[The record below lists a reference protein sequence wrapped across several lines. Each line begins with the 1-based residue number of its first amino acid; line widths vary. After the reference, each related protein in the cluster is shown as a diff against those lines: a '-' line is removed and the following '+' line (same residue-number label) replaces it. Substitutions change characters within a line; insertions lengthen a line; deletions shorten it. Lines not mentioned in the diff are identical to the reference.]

1 MALPSRELN
10 FTFLSPSS
18 APSRPARRGKPSQQ
32 PQRPRRRQSAMPV
45 LRETSPAAAGVL
57 GREVAQQVQRRLR
70 EQRGRD
76 SGGIPVLSNI
86 GEFGVNVARGLAP
99 IPAGI
104 SRLIYET
111 GRDVGQV
118 VLSPLP
124 GITAA
129 PAARRLRDTGTGLAK
144 GIAEDI
150 GFTFG
155 PLLDLDFKE
164 FGRRFYEEPVRVGGT
179 AALAYPVAGA
189 AVGAGAR
196 AAGRATGSRAL
207 QRFGSKATVPVEGQ
221 PVPRRFREPERLNP
235 VDIADGGM
243 PVERIRRPRSANP
256 ITREF
261 QRYISDPAISGIKR
275 AVGAIP
281 GSRNPLS
288 PGARYQRAALND
300 SRNFTYNFV
309 QGMDQD
315 VLQTTGLWQKMVKSI
330 PKKVGG
336 RRQSD
341 VVYATVALRAMGLNN
356 LSRTQQT
363 RTWGRDSLAETW
375 AKSLDEMDEQQKVAY
390 APTIQKNIET
400 IQKIPDEWLDPKTA
414 PKELNALVDETRKV
428 LDLSTEMRVKSGV
441 ITPETAGFSK
451 KRAQY
456 IAAGVGSEAIRMRQ
470 LYSIQKRLA
479 ARAVSKAGEVDSLK
493 AAIASRR
500 MDGGDTKKLESRLTV
515 AQSELSSLQNRSK
528 KRGQQAD
535 DLRGAVEAAVDPEM
549 DAGSYFPNV
558 EVLSKKSRT
567 TKRPLAARTPR
578 QTVPVDKP
586 NRGIV
591 LRRGSPSFAPDVV
604 LGALVDSMDIAKR
617 ADALTQ
623 IVARYAVKDKD
634 GVAIT
639 GKAAENIARN
649 SSQYVAKTKKN
660 LLRDMVAAEGLADD
674 AGRMNSLMQL
684 VEDMPFPDRVY
695 LIPKGVDKG
704 WREVLGSRE
713 NIIDQL
719 NSYWKGGVLALNPRW
734 YIQNSV
740 GMGLQFIL
748 GAGLDLHAIKMA
760 ASPKYTKQIMAD
772 IDASGLSADLGELA
786 RKMGLRPSKNLL
798 KRLVNFG
805 YRFNNRNESLFRRA
819 MFWHVATKKARE
831 EGKKVP
837 AMNSAA
843 ASEAWLDLAK
853 AARKGDPNAI
863 RLLDDIRIE
872 TTRFMGEYVRY
883 NRFERAFMRRAF
895 PFYGWMRAILRL
907 GLALPFKHPKR
918 AALIALASDAI
929 YHMYNDD
936 ESSLLDPYTGLI
948 SGDYFIQTNIMA
960 PQETLSPYIDIL
972 GQTAQRVAEG
982 GIEGLSEVPVGLAQE
997 GLRQAG
1003 PIVSIPTVVATGRS
1017 PLGIPQ
1023 RLGQDDE
1030 TVRDPQSGREYN
1042 INPVTGDIE
1051 DVTRVSGVE
1060 ALLEQQFPILG
1071 IGKRALTPD
1080 RMRPTANATTSRLLR
1095 WYLGGRNPDEVPEL
1109 FYQDPAMGRPLG
1121 SPGRAA
1127 SIGSALLGAPV
1138 YRYNPNVAA
1147 SQAVDRQRRF
1157 LEGIISG
1164 EKNRALTR
1172 GAYLLTNK

>member
-1 MALPSRELN
+1 MALPSRDLN

-18 APSRPARRGKPSQQ
+18 APRTGAAKKRTPQQ
-32 PQRPRRRQSAMPV
+32 PKTRKRQSAMPV
-45 LRETSPAAAGVL
+45 LRQSSPAAAGVL
-57 GREVAQQVQRRLR
+57 GREVAQQVQENLRRR
-70 EQRGRD
+70 RGGD
-76 SGGIPVLSNI
+76 DGGIPILSNI

-99 IPAGI
+99 IPSGI

-111 GRDVGQV
+111 GRDVGQLA
-118 VLSPLP
+118 LSPLP

-129 PAARRLRDTGTGLAK
+129 PAARRLRDTGKGIAT
-144 GIAEDI
+144 GIAEDV

-155 PLLDLDFKE
+155 PLLDLDLKE

-196 AAGRATGSRAL
+196 AVGRATGSKAI
-207 QRFGSKATVPVEGQ
+207 QRFGSKATVPVEGE
-221 PVPRRFREPERLNP
+221 PPPRRFREPERLMP
-235 VDIADGGM
+235 VEIADGAE
-243 PVERIRRPRSANP
+243 PIDRIRRPRSANP

-261 QRYISDPAISGIKR
+261 QRYISDPAISGIKT
-275 AVGAIP
+275 AIGAIP
-281 GSRNPLS
+281 GRRNPLS
-288 PGARYQRAALND
+288 PAARYQRASFKD
-300 SRNFTYNFV
+300 SRNFTYNFL

-315 VLQTTGLWQKMVKSI
+315 VLQTTGLWQKMVKNI

-341 VVYATVALRAMGLNN
+341 VVYAAVALRAMGLNN

-363 RTWGRDSLAETW
+363 RTWGRDSLSETW
-375 AKSLDEMDEQQKVAY
+375 AKSLEEMDDQQRIAY
-390 APTIQKNIET
+390 APTIEKNIKT
-400 IQKIPDEWLDPKTA
+400 VSQIPDEWLDPKTA
-414 PKELNALVDETRKV
+414 PKELNALVDETRKL

-441 ITPETAGFSK
+441 ITPETGDFSRR
-451 KRAQY
+451 RAQY
-456 IAAGVGSEAIRMRQ
+456 IAAGVGTEAVRMRQ
-470 LYSIQKRLA
+470 TYAIQKRLA
-479 ARAVSKAGEVDSLK
+479 NRAVLKGAEIDRIKAS
-493 AAIASRR
+493 IASRKVE
-500 MDGGDTKKLESRLTV
+500 GKDTKSLEARLSL
-515 AQSELSSLQNRSK
+515 AQTELASLQKRSK
-528 KRGQQAD
+528 KRGEQAEQYRAMVD
-535 DLRGAVEAAVDPEM
+535 AAVDPEM
-549 DAGSYFPNV
+549 DAGSYFPNI

-567 TKRPLAARTPR
+567 TKRPLASRTPR

-604 LGALVDSMDIAKR
+604 LGALVDSMDVAKR

-639 GKAAENIARN
+639 GKTAERIARN
-649 SSQYVAKTKKN
+649 SDQYVAKTKKN
-660 LLRDMVAAEGLADD
+660 LLRDMAAAEGLADD
-674 AGRMNSLMQL
+674 AGRTTALMQL
-684 VEDMPFPDRVY
+684 IEDMPFPDRVY

-704 WREVLGSRE
+704 WREVLGNRE

-748 GAGLDLHAIKMA
+748 GAGLDLQSIKMA
-760 ASPKYTKQIMAD
+760 ASKKYTAQIMAD

-786 RKMGLRPSKNLL
+786 RKMGLRPSKNVI

-831 EGKKVP
+831 EGKKIP
-837 AMNSAA
+837 PMNSAA

-853 AARKGDPNAI
+853 AASAGDANAL

-907 GLALPFKHPKR
+907 GFALPFKHPKR

-929 YHMYNDD
+929 YHMYNDE

-960 PQETLSPYIDIL
+960 PQESLSPYIDII
-972 GQTAQRVAEG
+972 GQTAQRVSEG
-982 GIEGLSEVPVGLAQE
+982 GLEGLSEIPVGLAQE

-1003 PIVSIPTVVATGRS
+1003 PIVSIPTTIATGRS

-1023 RLGQDDE
+1023 RFGQDGE
-1030 TVRDPQSGREYN
+1030 TVRDPQSGRDYQV
-1042 INPVTGDIE
+1042 NPITGDIE
-1051 DVTRVSGVE
+1051 DVTRFSGVE
-1060 ALLEQQFPILG
+1060 AILEQQFPLVG
-1071 IGKRALTPD
+1071 VAKRTLTPSG
-1080 RMRPTANATTSRLLR
+1080 MRPTANATTSRLLS
-1095 WYLGGRNPDEVPEL
+1095 WYLRGRNPDEVPEL
-1109 FYQDPAMGRPLG
+1109 FYADPATGRPLER
-1121 SPGRAA
+1121 PGRGVEVA
-1127 SIGSALLGAPV
+1127 SALLGAPIS
-1138 YRYNPNVAA
+1138 RYNPNVAA
-1147 SQAVDRQRRF
+1147 FNYNERQRRF

-1164 EKNRALTR
+1164 EKQRVTTR
-1172 GAYLLTNK
+1172 GAYLLGNR